1 MSAQFK
7 KYLSDLYR
15 QDPSKR
21 AAARG
26 NRFDAF
32 AFGSTGSGSGEKTE
46 DRHNKY

>member
-32 AFGSTGSGSGEKTE
+32 AFGSTGSGEKTE